1 MSAHFV
7 GKYEVELKFHV
18 LSLSQLHE
26 QLAIHQATPFT
37 LNNHEKDIYLEANG
51 ADLAAKQIS
60 MVLREMNPSGIRLWI
75 VKGPGTERCEASN
88 VEDIAKVQSMLATLG
103 YQPAFTLEKQRSIYF
118 IGKFHVTVDSL
129 AGLGNFAEIAIMTDD
144 TAALDGLKAECRH
157 LADTLGLLPEQQ
169 ENRSYRQLLGF

>member
-1 MSAHFV
+1 MSEHFV

-18 LSLSQLHE
+18 SNISHLHE
-26 QLAIHQATPFT
+26 KLALHQALPFT

-51 ADLAAKQIS
+51 GDLAAKQIS

-88 VEDIAKVQSMLATLG
+88 IEDIAKVQSMLVTLG
-103 YQPAFTLEKQRSIYF
+103 YQPAFVLEKIRSIYF

-129 AGLGNFAEIAIMTDD
+129 AGLGDFAERAIMTDAA
-144 TAALDGLKAECRH
+144 TALDSLKVECQQ
-157 LADTLGLLPEQQ
+157 LADKLGLLPQQQ
-169 ENRSYRQLLGF
+169 ETQSYRQLLGF